1 MANPDTS
8 ITSQPRLH
16 YDHATIAFHWLT
28 ALLVVGLFAS
38 AQVWKWVERGSWLR
52 KDLQSIHISFGIL
65 LAAIIILRI
74 VWRMANR
81 GDLPPAT
88 TGLQEIA
95 AKLVHVALYVL
106 LCLQVVLGF
115 LFRWAQGEPF
125 AFFGL
130 FPIPHLFAVDPAMR
144 SNFGEMHNVVAW
156 AIIVLAGLHAIA
168 ALFHH
173 YILHDRVLIRMRPA
187 ARR

>member
-8 ITSQPRLH
+8 ITSRPRMH

-38 AQVWKWVERGSWLR
+38 AQIWNQLERGTWLR

-65 LAAIIILRI
+65 LAVTIVLRI
-74 VWRMANR
+74 VWRIANR
-81 GDLPPAT
+81 GDLPPAAS
-88 TGLQEIA
+88 GLQEIA
-95 AKLVHVALYVL
+95 AKLVHMVLYIL

-115 LFRWAQGEPF
+115 LFRWAQGEPLT
-125 AFFGL
+125 FFGL
-130 FPIPHLFAVDPAMR
+130 FSIPHFFTVDPAMR
-144 SNFGEMHNVVAW
+144 STFGEMHNLVAW
-156 AIIVLAGLHAIA
+156 TIIVLAGLHAVA
-168 ALFHH
+168 ALMHH
-173 YILHDRVLIRMRPA
+173 YVLKDRVLVRMRPA